1 MSDRNDLGRVTE
13 RDHEAMRLQG
23 IAINN
28 ANRLARS
35 TRTRSF
41 LADRTPRDER
51 HNCPTCGVRYSWI
64 ILPLPPAEIP
74 DDLPRID
81 GIPAQR
87 FNCLLHP
94 SLPPCL

>member
-1 MSDRNDLGRVTE
+1 
-13 RDHEAMRLQG
+13 MRLQG
-23 IAINN
+23 IAIKQRQP
-28 ANRLARS
+28 ACTLDPYAK
-35 TRTRSF
+35 F

-64 ILPLPPAEIP
+64 ILPLPPEEIP